1 LCCLADIFPCNNCQV
16 KRKIDLVYGGGSGGL
31 MGLISQTVFNGG
43 CHVLGYHLLSFIS
56 LRLIFAPLLAA
67 IRKSGN
73 DIYTCSCFVCI
84 E

>member
-1 LCCLADIFPCNNCQV
+1 
-16 KRKIDLVYGGGSGGL
+16 